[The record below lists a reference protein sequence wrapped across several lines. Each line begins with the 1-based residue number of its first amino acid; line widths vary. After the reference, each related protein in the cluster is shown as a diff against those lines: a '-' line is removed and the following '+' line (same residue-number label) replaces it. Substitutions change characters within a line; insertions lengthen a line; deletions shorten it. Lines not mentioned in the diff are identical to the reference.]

1 MIDYI
6 IVEVKEKNDLDNI
19 LSDLNEY
26 IVRKTDSSEYV
37 LNHNLGNF
45 STYIG
50 VQKGYTKILS
60 DYWRNDKIY
69 VEIVASNTNEIA
81 TETEEKLTKKGLN
94 KYGFIIIKSTQ
105 LLEESSKYG
114 RIQLN

>member
-6 IVEVKEKNDLDNI
+6 IVAVKEKNDLDNI

-45 STYIG
+45 FTYIG

-60 DYWRNDKIY
+60 DTTTTL
-69 VEIVASNTNEIA
+69 STCF
-81 TETEEKLTKKGLN
+81 
-94 KYGFIIIKSTQ
+94 FILFLSPK
-105 LLEESSKYG
+105 
-114 RIQLN
+114 